1 MATLCLSVLQDT
13 PSSFPS
19 VDGTC
24 RHRME
29 KRGPPKGQGQS
40 CKKLFSG
47 ILPQSPQGL
56 GKALANGAQEVAG
69 KVVLQIPLNPLH
81 LPFLLFVL

>member
-40 CKKLFSG
+40 WYKSPMSET
-47 ILPQSPQGL
+47 ILWCSPSVSTGL
-56 GKALANGAQEVAG
+56 GKALANGAQKVAG
-69 KVVLQIPLNPLH
+69 KLVLQIP
-81 LPFLLFVL
+81 